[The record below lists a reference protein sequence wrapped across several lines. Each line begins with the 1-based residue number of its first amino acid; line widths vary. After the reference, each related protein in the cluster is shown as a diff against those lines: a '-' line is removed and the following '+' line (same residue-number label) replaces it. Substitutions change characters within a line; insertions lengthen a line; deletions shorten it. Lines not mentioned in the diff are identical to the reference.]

1 MTPIHQR
8 RVDAMAVEYDNLTP
22 LYDQVRRLLLRD
34 IKEGRFQRGS
44 YLPSEPDLCERY
56 GVSRI
61 TLRRAVHDLSAEGYL
76 KRMHGR
82 GTLVTEPKVEQTLV
96 SLSGFTESLTSS
108 GHKVRYAVL
117 DNAIQA
123 SSNDVQERLKAAGD
137 DRLVG
142 IRRLLL
148 VDDRPMTLEE
158 LYFLGSRYG
167 RVAEPVSKGGSFNE
181 ALKALYGE
189 EPKAA
194 ERAINVDFPSA
205 AECELLACTASQPV
219 YRIEKLVLSKR
230 RTPISFSVLTTPCDR
245 VTYSISS

>member
-1 MTPIHQR
+1 MK
-8 RVDAMAVEYDNLTP
+8 VEYDNLSP
-22 LYDQVRRLLLRD
+22 LYDQVRHRLLRD
-34 IKEGRFQRGS
+34 IKDGRFLRGS

-61 TLRRAVHDLSAEGYL
+61 TVRRAVQELCAEGYL

-108 GHKVRYAVL
+108 GHKVRYDVL
-117 DNAIQA
+117 DDTIQA
-123 SSNDVQERLKAAGD
+123 SSTDVKERLKATGND
-137 DRLVG
+137 QLIG

-148 VDDRPMTLEE
+148 VDDRPLTLED
-158 LYFLGSRYG
+158 LYFLRSRYG
-167 RVAEPVSKGGSFNE
+167 RVAELVSKGGSFNK
-181 ALKALYGE
+181 ALKSLYGE

-205 AECELLACTASQPV
+205 NECELLACTASQPV
-219 YRIEKLVLSKR
+219 YRIEKLVLGKGR
-230 RTPISFSVLTTPCDR
+230 RPISFSVLITPCDR

>member
-1 MTPIHQR
+1 MTPIRQR
-8 RVDAMAVEYDNLTP
+8 RADAMKVEYDNLTP
-22 LYDQVRRLLLRD
+22 LYDQVRHLLLRD

-44 YLPSEPDLCERY
+44 YLPSEPDLCEHY
-56 GVSRI
+56 DVSRI
-61 TLRRAVHDLSAEGYL
+61 TLRRAVRELCEAGYL
-76 KRMHGR
+76 KRVHGR

-117 DNAIQA
+117 DSAVQA
-123 SSNDVQERLKAAGD
+123 SSNDAKERLKATGSD
-137 DRLVG
+137 QLVG

-148 VDDRPMTLEE
+148 VDGRPLTLED
-158 LYFLGSRYG
+158 LYFLESRHG
-167 RVAEPVSKGGSFNE
+167 RVAEPVSKGGSFNQ
-181 ALKALYGE
+181 ALKSLYGE

-219 YRIEKLVLSKR
+219 YRIEKLVLGKGR
-230 RTPISFSVLTTPCDR
+230 KPISFSVLITPCDR

>member
-1 MTPIHQR
+1 MMAIHFR
-8 RVDAMAVEYDNLTP
+8 RADSMKVEYDNLTP
-22 LYDQVRRLLLRD
+22 LYDQVKHLLLRD
-34 IKEGRFQRGS
+34 IKEERFQHGS

-61 TLRRAVHDLSAEGYL
+61 TLRRAVHELCAEGYL
-76 KRMHGR
+76 RRMHGR
-82 GTLVTEPKVEQTLV
+82 GTLVTEPKLKQTLV

-108 GHKVRYAVL
+108 GHTVRYAVL
-117 DNAIQA
+117 DNAIHA
-123 SSNDVQERLKAAGD
+123 PSNDVKEHLKATDSDQAI
-137 DRLVG
+137 R

-148 VDDRPMTLEE
+148 VDDRPLTLED

-167 RVAEPVSKGGSFNE
+167 RVAEPVSKGGSFNK
-181 ALKALYGE
+181 ALKFLYGE

-205 AECELLACTASQPV
+205 AECELLACTASQPM
-219 YRIEKLVLSKR
+219 YRIEKLVLGKR
-230 RTPISFSVLTTPCDR
+230 RMPISFSVLITPCDR